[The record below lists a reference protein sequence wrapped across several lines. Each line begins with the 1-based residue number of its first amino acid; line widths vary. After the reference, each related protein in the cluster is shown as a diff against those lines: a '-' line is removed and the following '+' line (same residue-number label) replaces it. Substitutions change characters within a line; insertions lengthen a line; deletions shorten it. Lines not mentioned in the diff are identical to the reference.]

1 MKPITATDLT
11 PDPPREKRESV
22 HERELR
28 EGVERL
34 NGLCEK
40 FLGYGRP
47 DDIVTWPTG
56 EIHFVEV
63 KRRKGKLAD
72 HQIRDHAA
80 RRARRVPVYTLY
92 TSKEVAGYLHTHRR
106 MADIRIML

>member
-1 MKPITATDLT
+1 MKPITATDLA
-11 PDPPREKRESV
+11 PDKPREKRESK
-22 HERELR
+22 HEKELR
-28 EGVERL
+28 EGVEAL

-47 DDIVTWPTG
+47 DDIITWPTG

-72 HQIRDHAA
+72 HQIRDHAR
-80 RRARRVPVYTLY
+80 RRARRVPVFTLY
-92 TSKEVAGYLHTHRR
+92 TSEQVAAYLHTHRG
-106 MADIRIML
+106 MAAVRVME

>member
-1 MKPITATDLT
+1 MKPITATDLA
-11 PDPPREKRESV
+11 PEPPRETRESA
-22 HERELR
+22 HEKDLR

-47 DDIVTWPTG
+47 DRVITWPTG
-56 EIHFVEV
+56 EIHFVEL

-72 HQIRDHAA
+72 HQIRDHAK
-80 RRARRVPVYTLY
+80 RRARRCRVFTLY
-92 TSKEVAGYLHTHRR
+92 TSEAVAAYLHTHRG
-106 MADIRIML
+106 MGEVRIVE